1 MAGGLEAGLGDLV
14 GRSEREV
21 LARFGRPDVERRAGE
36 DRWLVYGLDGV
47 SLRIRCR
54 NAAAAG
60 PADTT
65 AGRRGRV
72 ASWTATLAEG
82 RPTLRQAAEALG
94 LWPTCAPDAEAGA
107 VESGMVRRPFRAGG
121 AVHSLTARVRAGAFD
136 QVTLFD
142 EEPEWEASG

>member
-1 MAGGLEAGLGDLV
+1 MGAGLEGGLGDLV

-54 NAAAAG
+54 NGGAAR
-60 PADTT
+60 PAEASAEGT
-65 AGRRGRV
+65 ARV

-82 RPTLRQAAEALG
+82 RSTLRQAAEPLG
-94 LWPTCAPDAEAGA
+94 LWPTCAPDADARA
-107 VESGMVRRPFRAGG
+107 VESGMVRRRFRAGR
-121 AVHSLTARVRAGAFD
+121 AVHSMTARVRAGAFD